1 MAEWSLG
8 NQPDINMIGI
18 SAQAFKQN
26 LDALSVLD
34 IRTQREWDDF
44 NVGGIHIPLDD
55 LLQRINEISPE
66 NKYTLICYNGT
77 QSQIACQ
84 LLAAKGFKNCQNL
97 EGGLEAFLS
106 L

>member
-1 MAEWSLG
+1 MNS
-8 NQPDINMIGI
+8 I
-18 SAQAFKQN
+18 SAQSFKQN
-26 LDALSVLD
+26 LNAIAVLD

-44 NVGGIHIPLDD
+44 NLGGIHIPLDD
-55 LLQRINEISPE
+55 LLARINEISQE
-66 NKYTLICYNGT
+66 NNYTLICYNGT
-77 QSQIACQ
+77 QSHIACQ

>member
-1 MAEWSLG
+1 MNS
-8 NQPDINMIGI
+8 I
-18 SAQAFKQN
+18 SAQAFKEN
-26 LDALSVLD
+26 LDAIAVLD

-77 QSQIACQ
+77 QSHIACQ
-84 LLAAKGFKNCQNL
+84 ILSSKGFKNCQNL

>member
-1 MAEWSLG
+1 MT
-8 NQPDINMIGI
+8 GI

-26 LDALSVLD
+26 LDALTVLD

-55 LLQRINEISPE
+55 LLARINEISPE
-66 NKYTLICYNGT
+66 NSYTLICYNGT
-77 QSQIACQ
+77 QSHIACQ
-84 LLAAKGFKNCQNL
+84 LLAAKGFKNCRNL

>member
-1 MAEWSLG
+1 MEWSLG
-8 NQPDINMIGI
+8 NQPDINMTGI

-34 IRTQREWDDF
+34 IRTQREWEDF

-55 LLQRINEISPE
+55 LLTRINEITPE
-66 NKYTLICYNGT
+66 NSYTLICYNGT
-77 QSQIACQ
+77 QSHIACQ
-84 LLAAKGFKNCQNL
+84 ILAAKGFKNCRNL

>member
-1 MAEWSLG
+1 MNS
-8 NQPDINMIGI
+8 I

-26 LDALSVLD
+26 LDALAVVD
-34 IRTQREWDDF
+34 IRTQREWEDF

-55 LLQRINEISPE
+55 LLARINEISPE
-66 NKYTLICYNGT
+66 NSYTLVCYNGT
-77 QSQIACQ
+77 QSHIACQ
-84 LLAAKGFKNCQNL
+84 LLSAKGFKNCRNL

>member
-1 MAEWSLG
+1 MNS
-8 NQPDINMIGI
+8 I

-26 LDALSVLD
+26 LDALAVVD
-34 IRTQREWDDF
+34 IRTQREWEDF

-66 NKYTLICYNGT
+66 NSYTLICYNGT
-77 QSQIACQ
+77 QSHIACQ

>member
-1 MAEWSLG
+1 MK
-8 NQPDINMIGI
+8 GI

-34 IRTQREWDDF
+34 IRTQREWEDF

-55 LLQRINEISPE
+55 LLARINEISPE
-66 NKYTLICYNGT
+66 NSYTLICYNGT
-77 QSQIACQ
+77 QSHIACQ
-84 LLAAKGFKNCQNL
+84 ILAAKGFKNCQNL

-106 L
+106 I

>member
-1 MAEWSLG
+1 M
-8 NQPDINMIGI
+8 NGI

-55 LLQRINEISPE
+55 LLARINEITPE
-66 NKYTLICYNGT
+66 KNYTLICYNGT
-77 QSQIACQ
+77 QSHIACQ
-84 LLAAKGFKNCQNL
+84 ILATKGFKNCQNL

-106 L
+106 I

>member
-1 MAEWSLG
+1 M
-8 NQPDINMIGI
+8 NGI

-26 LDALSVLD
+26 LDALAVLD
-34 IRTQREWDDF
+34 IRTQREWEDF

-55 LLQRINEISPE
+55 LLARINEISPE
-66 NKYTLICYNGT
+66 KNYTLICYNGT
-77 QSQIACQ
+77 QSHIACQ
-84 LLAAKGFKNCQNL
+84 VLAAKGFKNCRNL

>member
-1 MAEWSLG
+1 M
-8 NQPDINMIGI
+8 NGI

-26 LDALSVLD
+26 LDALAVLD
-34 IRTQREWDDF
+34 IRTQREWEDF

-55 LLQRINEISPE
+55 LLARINEISPE
-66 NKYTLICYNGT
+66 KTYTLICYNGT
-77 QSQIACQ
+77 QSHIACQ
-84 LLAAKGFKNCQNL
+84 VLAAKGFKNCRNL

>member
-1 MAEWSLG
+1 MNS
-8 NQPDINMIGI
+8 I

-26 LDALSVLD
+26 LDALAVLD

-55 LLQRINEISPE
+55 LLARINEISPE
-66 NKYTLICYNGT
+66 NSYTLVCYNGT
-77 QSQIACQ
+77 QSHIACQ
-84 LLAAKGFKNCQNL
+84 LLSAKGFKNCRNL

-106 L
+106 I

>member
-1 MAEWSLG
+1 MT
-8 NQPDINMIGI
+8 GI

-26 LDALSVLD
+26 LDAVTVLD

-66 NKYTLICYNGT
+66 NSYTLICYNGT
-77 QSQIACQ
+77 QSHIACQ
-84 LLAAKGFKNCQNL
+84 LLAAKGFKNCRNL

>member
-1 MAEWSLG
+1 MNS
-8 NQPDINMIGI
+8 I

-26 LDALSVLD
+26 LDALAVVD
-34 IRTQREWDDF
+34 IRTQREWEDF

-55 LLQRINEISPE
+55 LLARINEISPE
-66 NKYTLICYNGT
+66 KTYTLICYNGT
-77 QSQIACQ
+77 QSHIACQ

>member
-8 NQPDINMIGI
+8 NQPDINMNSI

-26 LDALSVLD
+26 LDTLSVLD

-44 NVGGIHIPLDD
+44 NLGGIHIPLDD

-66 NKYTLICYNGT
+66 NKNTLICYNGT
-77 QSQIACQ
+77 QSHIACQ
-84 LLAAKGFKNCQNL
+84 LLTAKGFGNCQNL

>member
-1 MAEWSLG
+1 MVWSLG
-8 NQPDINMIGI
+8 KQPNIKMNSI

-26 LDALSVLD
+26 LGILSILD

-44 NVGGIHIPLDD
+44 NVGGTHIPLDN
-55 LLQRINEISPE
+55 LLERINEISTE
-66 NKYTLICYNGT
+66 NSYTLICYNGT

-84 LLAAKGFKNCQNL
+84 LLSAKGFKNCQNL
-97 EGGLEAFLS
+97 KGGLESFLS

>member
-1 MAEWSLG
+1 MNS
-8 NQPDINMIGI
+8 I

-26 LDALSVLD
+26 LGAITVLD

-55 LLQRINEISPE
+55 LLQRINEISTE

-77 QSQIACQ
+77 QSHIAYQ
-84 LLAAKGFKNCQNL
+84 LLTAKGFKNCQNL
-97 EGGLEAFLS
+97 EGGIEAFLS

>member
-1 MAEWSLG
+1 MT
-8 NQPDINMIGI
+8 GI

-34 IRTQREWDDF
+34 IRTQREWDNF

-55 LLQRINEISPE
+55 LLARINEITPE
-66 NKYTLICYNGT
+66 KNYTLICYNGT
-77 QSQIACQ
+77 QSHIACQ
-84 LLAAKGFKNCQNL
+84 ILAAKGFKNCQNL

-106 L
+106 I

>member
-1 MAEWSLG
+1 MNS
-8 NQPDINMIGI
+8 I
-18 SAQAFKQN
+18 SAQAFKQK
-26 LDALSVLD
+26 LDALAVLD

-55 LLQRINEISPE
+55 LLARINEISPE
-66 NKYTLICYNGT
+66 NSYTLVCYNGT
-77 QSQIACQ
+77 QSHIACQ

>member
-1 MAEWSLG
+1 MNS
-8 NQPDINMIGI
+8 I

-26 LDALSVLD
+26 LDALAVLD

-55 LLQRINEISPE
+55 LLARINEISPE

-77 QSQIACQ
+77 QSHIACQ
-84 LLAAKGFKNCQNL
+84 LLSAKGFKKCQNL

>member
-1 MAEWSLG
+1 MNS
-8 NQPDINMIGI
+8 I

-26 LDALSVLD
+26 LEALSVLD

-55 LLQRINEISPE
+55 LLQKINEISPE
-66 NKYTLICYNGT
+66 RAYTLICYNGT

-84 LLAAKGFKNCQNL
+84 ILSAKGFKNCQNL
-97 EGGLEAFLS
+97 AGGLEAYLS

>member
-1 MAEWSLG
+1 M
-8 NQPDINMIGI
+8 NGI

-26 LDALSVLD
+26 LDALAVLD

-55 LLQRINEISPE
+55 LLARINEISPE
-66 NKYTLICYNGT
+66 NSYTLVCYNGT
-77 QSQIACQ
+77 QSHIGCQ
-84 LLAAKGFKNCQNL
+84 LLSAKGFKNCRNL

>member
-1 MAEWSLG
+1 MAVWSLG
-8 NQPDINMIGI
+8 NHPDINMNSI

-26 LDALSVLD
+26 LDAIAVLD

-55 LLQRINEISPE
+55 LLQRINEISQE
-66 NKYTLICYNGT
+66 KNYTLICYNGT
-77 QSQIACQ
+77 QSHIACQ
-84 LLAAKGFKNCQNL
+84 LLTAKGFENCQNL

>member
-1 MAEWSLG
+1 MT
-8 NQPDINMIGI
+8 GI

-26 LDALSVLD
+26 LDALTVLD

-66 NKYTLICYNGT
+66 NSYTLICYNGT
-77 QSQIACQ
+77 QSHIACQ
-84 LLAAKGFKNCQNL
+84 ILTAKGFKNCRNL
-97 EGGLEAFLS
+97 EGGIEAFLS

>member
-1 MAEWSLG
+1 MT
-8 NQPDINMIGI
+8 GI

-26 LDALSVLD
+26 LDALTVLD

-66 NKYTLICYNGT
+66 NSYTLICYNGT
-77 QSQIACQ
+77 QSHIACQ
-84 LLAAKGFKNCQNL
+84 LLAAKGFKNCRNL

>member
-1 MAEWSLG
+1 M
-8 NQPDINMIGI
+8 NGI

-26 LDALSVLD
+26 LETLSVLD

-55 LLQRINEISPE
+55 LLQKINEISAE
-66 NKYTLICYNGT
+66 KAYTLICYNGM

-84 LLAAKGFKNCQNL
+84 ILAAKGFKNCQNL
-97 EGGLEAFLS
+97 EGGLEAYLS

>member
-1 MAEWSLG
+1 MNS
-8 NQPDINMIGI
+8 I

-26 LDALSVLD
+26 LDTLSVLD

-44 NVGGIHIPLDD
+44 NLGGIHIPLDD
-55 LLQRINEISPE
+55 LLARINEISPE

-77 QSQIACQ
+77 QSHIACQ
-84 LLAAKGFKNCQNL
+84 LLTAKGFENCQNL

>member
-1 MAEWSLG
+1 MNS
-8 NQPDINMIGI
+8 I

-26 LDALSVLD
+26 LDALAVLD

-55 LLQRINEISPE
+55 LLARINEISPE
-66 NKYTLICYNGT
+66 NSYTLVCYNGT
-77 QSQIACQ
+77 QSHIACQ
-84 LLAAKGFKNCQNL
+84 LLSAKGFKNCRNL
-97 EGGLEAFLS
+97 EGGLEAYLS

>member
-1 MAEWSLG
+1 MNS
-8 NQPDINMIGI
+8 I

-26 LDALSVLD
+26 LDALAVLD

-55 LLQRINEISPE
+55 LLARINEISPE
-66 NKYTLICYNGT
+66 NSYTLVCYNGT
-77 QSQIACQ
+77 QSHIACQ